1 MTSRPPGQGK
11 PLRRWGRSLPW
22 RWRAN
27 VPAPGGAGFP
37 AYYTKLVPG
46 APADTLKKLSTF
58 SQNPALT
65 ARPEK
70 RTIKGKS
77 KSSRKGDV
85 FLVTAVITGASS
97 GLGKEYINAIIAEYP
112 TVDVF
117 WLVARRKELLKE
129 IADEH
134 PDKTIAAISLDLS
147 QQESLEIFEKLLKEN
162 EPEIKVLV
170 NNAGFGKCGDFFTS
184 NRASQMGMV
193 DVNCRALT
201 AITRLCLPYMLDD
214 SLVINV
220 ASIAAFAPTPRMSVY
235 SATKAYVLALSKALH
250 DELRPRGIKVLAVC
264 PGPMDTDFW
273 NVAGVPEGK
282 SRLIDKLPR
291 EDPREVA
298 EKSLR
303 AAKRGKMVYAKSAVY
318 KFYHVLSKVLPHG
331 LLMEFTEV

>member
-1 MTSRPPGQGK
+1 M
-11 PLRRWGRSLPW
+11 
-22 RWRAN
+22 
-27 VPAPGGAGFP
+27 V
-37 AYYTKLVPG
+37 
-46 APADTLKKLSTF
+46 
-58 SQNPALT
+58 
-65 ARPEK
+65 
-70 RTIKGKS
+70 I
-77 KSSRKGDV
+77 
-85 FLVTAVITGASS
+85 AVITGASS
-97 GLGKEYINAIIAEYP
+97 GLGKEYINAVIEQFP
-112 TVDVF
+112 MVEGF

-147 QQESLEIFEKLLKEN
+147 QGESVEIFEKLLKEN
-162 EPEIKVLV
+162 NPEIKVLV
-170 NNAGFGKCGDFFTS
+170 NNAGYGKCGDFFSS
-184 NRASQMGMV
+184 NRGLQTGMV
-193 DVNCRALT
+193 DLNCRALT

-291 EDPREVA
+291 VNPQEVA
-298 EKSLR
+298 VKSLR
-303 AAKRGKMVYAKSAVY
+303 AAKRGKMVYTNSFFY
-318 KFYHVLSKVLPHG
+318 KLYHLLCKILPHG
-331 LLMEFTEV
+331 VIMEFTEI

>member
-1 MTSRPPGQGK
+1 M
-11 PLRRWGRSLPW
+11 
-22 RWRAN
+22 
-27 VPAPGGAGFP
+27 
-37 AYYTKLVPG
+37 
-46 APADTLKKLSTF
+46 
-58 SQNPALT
+58 
-65 ARPEK
+65 
-70 RTIKGKS
+70 
-77 KSSRKGDV
+77 
-85 FLVTAVITGASS
+85 VTAVITGASS

-264 PGPMDTDFW
+264 PGPMKTEFLE
-273 NVAGVPEGK
+273 VGK
-282 SRLIDKLPR
+282 ITGRSPAFELLPYCDLIR
-291 EDPREVA
+291 VA
-298 EKSLR
+298 EGALR
-303 AAKRGKMVYAKSAVY
+303 AAKAGRTIYTPRLFY
-318 KFYHVLSKVLPHG
+318 KFYRLLAKVTPAK
-331 LLMEFTEV
+331 LMVKLTKT

>member
-1 MTSRPPGQGK
+1 M
-11 PLRRWGRSLPW
+11 
-22 RWRAN
+22 
-27 VPAPGGAGFP
+27 
-37 AYYTKLVPG
+37 
-46 APADTLKKLSTF
+46 
-58 SQNPALT
+58 
-65 ARPEK
+65 
-70 RTIKGKS
+70 
-77 KSSRKGDV
+77 
-85 FLVTAVITGASS
+85 VTAVITGASS

-291 EDPREVA
+291 VNPQEVA
-298 EKSLR
+298 VKSLR
-303 AAKRGKMVYAKSAVY
+303 AAKRGKMVYTNSFFY
-318 KFYHVLSKVLPHG
+318 KLYHLLCKILPHG
-331 LLMEFTEV
+331 VIMEFTEI